1 MPKGFEVLPSESS
14 TKKLKS
20 NYYMFQ
26 NLLFPEL
33 QSSCHKRA
41 NAYISEHNKCQGQEG
56 LKYHIRDGAKLTFDK
71 ILAKYNKK
79 FWKDVQSPLWADSC
93 EMPTVWIGRP
103 EISSLTGC
111 KVRTAGD
118 RIAKFCCMG
127 MIKVHAK
134 GDLGYKI
141 SLNPY
146 FLFGSDA
153 ENPPKIQKMNFEGK
167 VKFTIF
173 LTPEVQSLHTLY
185 CFKTTRKDNKYKAE
199 EIQISNKSDRTDKK
213 NYGRKNTIPVNGQ
226 IPAHSGD
233 LKDSY
238 PQKNENVK
246 LGGGSMPSESI
257 NEAEAKRIVANLFGG
272 NDSQPKT
279 TVKSIDFQEIANERV
294 SEPTQEERISR
305 LESKLYGKGDTS
317 KSYLSNNQRLTE
329 RDKVQFVNDFYEHMM
344 LKIYPKLDLFGA
356 YPQKVKDLI
365 RSEVFNSF
373 AGDND
378 YLEWRVQRN
387 INMAILDQH
396 AKYND
401 EHSRDAYFPTSWLK
415 RYDSNGKKRKA
426 NFHCTAKFLGKS
438 RRVLLDELKE
448 DKLTRA
454 IEAMVNEKYPKKLR
468 TPEKQNLENLYYF
481 WFLQLSKTTSVSH
494 TARFYEFINQY
505 YFTIP
510 QEQKNGTN
518 VSFAND

>member
-1 MPKGFEVLPSESS
+1 ML
-14 TKKLKS
+14 
-20 NYYMFQ
+20 Q
-26 NLLFPEL
+26 NLLFPEH

-41 NAYISEHNKCQGQEG
+41 NAYINDHNDCQGQEG

-118 RIAKFCCMG
+118 RIAKFCCMD

-167 VKFTIF
+167 VKFRIF

-185 CFKTTRKDNKYKAE
+185 GFKTTRKDNKYKAE
-199 EIQISNKSDRTDKK
+199 VIQISNKSDRTDKK
-213 NYGRKNTIPVNGQ
+213 NNDRKNTIPVNGK
-226 IPAHSGD
+226 ISAHSRD
-233 LKDSY
+233 LGGSY

-257 NEAEAKRIVANLFGG
+257 NEAEAKRIVDNLFGEK
-272 NDSQPKT
+272 DSQQKT

-294 SEPTQEERISR
+294 SELTQEQRISR

-317 KSYLSNNQRLTE
+317 KSYLTNNQRLTE
-329 RDKVQFVNDFYEHMM
+329 RDKVQFVDDFYEHMM
-344 LKIYPKLDLFGA
+344 LTIYPTRDLYGDF
-356 YPQKVKDLI
+356 PKKVKNLI
-365 RSEVFNSF
+365 RLEVFNSF
-373 AGDND
+373 GGNNN

-387 INMAILDQH
+387 INLAILDQH
-396 AKYND
+396 AKYNQ
-401 EHSRDAYFPTSWLK
+401 EHSREAYFPTSWLK
-415 RYDSNGKKRKA
+415 RYDDNGKKRKA
-426 NFHCTAKFLGKS
+426 NFHCTAKFMGKS
-438 RRVLLDELKE
+438 RRVLLDKLKE
-448 DKLTRA
+448 EKLIKA
-454 IEAMVNEKYPKKLR
+454 IDAIVNGKYPKKLR
-468 TPEKQNLENLYYF
+468 TPEKQNLENLYDF

-494 TARFYEFINQY
+494 TARFYEFINHY
-505 YFTIP
+505 YFTTP